1 MLNRWLKMIEQP
13 IPSIKSVINTTDNDG
28 MGTASVSV
36 PIDLPNN
43 SDTKSELSLMDSMPN
58 VNVPFR
64 KKAIT
69 SIERTR
75 KLSILL
81 KHQRHLVS
89 DFYFLFKKKKLSH

>member
-1 MLNRWLKMIEQP
+1 MIEQP
-13 IPSIKSVINTTDNDG
+13 IPSIKSVINTTDNDA

-36 PIDLPNN
+36 PIDLPIN

-58 VNVPFR
+58 FNVPFR

-81 KHQRHLVS
+81 KHQRDLVS
-89 DFYFLFKKKKLSH
+89 GFFSFSK